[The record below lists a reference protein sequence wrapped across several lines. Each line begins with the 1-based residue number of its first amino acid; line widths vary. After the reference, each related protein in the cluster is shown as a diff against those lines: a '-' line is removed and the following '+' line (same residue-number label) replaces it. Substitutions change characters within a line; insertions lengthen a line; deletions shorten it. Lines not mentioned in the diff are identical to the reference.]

1 MRKSSMSRSND
12 LKCFILL
19 FYRDSM
25 VVCLAVVYE
34 YESIFVILIDVI
46 LLINMKFAVKYH

>member
-1 MRKSSMSRSND
+1 MSRSND

-34 YESIFVILIDVI
+34 YESIFIILIDVI